1 MHKTNV
7 IKAIAVMERGD
18 AKYVRA
24 DIHEEILE
32 KQSKA
37 AIAGIDAAKL
47 AASKMEREAKRLYA
61 ECNPAA
67 LESERKANAILT
79 ERIAE
84 LEQERDAMEKRAL
97 AYKAGPDGTC
107 NKYFIRDW
115 GHIRY
120 IARPENNT
128 ELEEVSV
135 TKVTVEH
142 KGKAQPSIFYKGN
155 IVTIWDGSVVLVT
168 AGTASG
174 TFSGV
179 KLCPYLG
186 TASDNFETE
195 NCKQFHGTLT
205 LGSL

>member
-1 MHKTNV
+1 MNNPDWTESPKDATHWDTVAGARCNN
-7 IKAIAVMERGD
+7 RG
-18 AKYVRA
+18 AR
-24 DIHEEILE
+24 
-32 KQSKA
+32 
-37 AIAGIDAAKL
+37 
-47 AASKMEREAKRLYA
+47 R
-61 ECNPAA
+61 
-67 LESERKANAILT
+67 
-79 ERIAE
+79 
-84 LEQERDAMEKRAL
+84 
-97 AYKAGPDGTC
+97 PDGTC